1 MKVICFAPVL
11 RQGSFNK
18 KLIHL
23 VYKHLLSEQKQNV
36 ELLEFNEFPMPMYDG
51 DIETGK
57 GIPDGVQRLAKKII
71 AADAIIISSPEY
83 NWSIPGTLKNA
94 IDWLSRIHP
103 VPLERKQ
110 ILLMGASEGNFATMR
125 GQLAIRIPLQAL
137 KAFTYP
143 DYFGLANCKT
153 AFDEE
158 GNLKDTKQ
166 RDYLFKVV
174 GEFLKY
180 VEAHETPFERLNEFM
195 EEKKHQPQNPQ
206 Q

>member
-1 MKVICFAPVL
+1 MKILLFAPVL

-18 KLIHL
+18 KLIHI
-23 VYKHLLSEQKQNV
+23 VYKHLLSEQEHNL
-36 ELLEFNEFPMPMYDG
+36 ELVEFNEFPMPMYDG

-83 NWSIPGTLKNA
+83 NWSIPGTFKNA

-103 VPLERKQ
+103 VPLEGKQ
-110 ILLMGASEGNFATMR
+110 ICLIGASAGNFATMR

-137 KAFTYP
+137 KAYTYP
-143 DYFGLANCKT
+143 DYFGLPRSET
-153 AFDEE
+153 AFDEQ

-166 RDYLFKVV
+166 RDYLFKII
-174 GEFLKY
+174 GEFIKY
-180 VEAHETPFERLNEFM
+180 VDTHATPFDRLDEFLD
-195 EEKKHQPQNPQ
+195 EQKHQGPPNQ
-206 Q
+206 

>member
-1 MKVICFAPVL
+1 MKVICLAPVL

-18 KLIHL
+18 KLIHV

-57 GIPDGVQRLAKKII
+57 GIPDGVQRLAKKIES
-71 AADAIIISSPEY
+71 ADAIIISSPEY
-83 NWSIPGTLKNA
+83 NWSIPGTFKNA

-103 VPLERKQ
+103 VPLERKP

-137 KAFTYP
+137 KAYTYP
-143 DYFGLANCKT
+143 DYFGLAKCQT
-153 AFDEE
+153 AFDEQ

-166 RDYLFKVV
+166 QDYLFKTV

-180 VEAHETPFERLNEFM
+180 VEGHATPFDRLNEFM
-195 EEKKHQPQNPQ
+195 EEQKHSSQNPQ
-206 Q
+206 